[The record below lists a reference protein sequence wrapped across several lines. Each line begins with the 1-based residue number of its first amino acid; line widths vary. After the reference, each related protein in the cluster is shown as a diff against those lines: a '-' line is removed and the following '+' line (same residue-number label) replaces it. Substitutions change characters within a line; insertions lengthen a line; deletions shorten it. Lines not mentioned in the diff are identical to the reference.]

1 MTVGRLIMT
10 LEESHSNVING
21 GGLEN
26 TAQLIA
32 EYDQE
37 HPNTSVIVL
46 LGAGDVD
53 NLRYCIH

>member
-1 MTVGRLIMT
+1 MT